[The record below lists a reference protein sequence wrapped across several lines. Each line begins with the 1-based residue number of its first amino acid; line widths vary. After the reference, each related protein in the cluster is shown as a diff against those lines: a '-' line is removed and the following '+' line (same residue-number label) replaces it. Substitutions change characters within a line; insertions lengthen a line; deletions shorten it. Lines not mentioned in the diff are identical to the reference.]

1 MNSRK
6 IKTKKGKGKLK
17 RPELNIL
24 HKAAKIRGLDRSFKF
39 SKRALNKIKLS
50 KVNKTSIFNLYKNAR
65 KTLKKVGK
73 TLKKRKSV

>member
-6 IKTKKGKGKLK
+6 IKTRKGKGKLK
-17 RPELNIL
+17 KPELNIL
-24 HKAAKIRGLDRSFKF
+24 HKAAKISGLDKSFKF
-39 SKRALNKIKLS
+39 SKKALNKIKLN

-73 TLKKRKSV
+73 TLRKRKSL